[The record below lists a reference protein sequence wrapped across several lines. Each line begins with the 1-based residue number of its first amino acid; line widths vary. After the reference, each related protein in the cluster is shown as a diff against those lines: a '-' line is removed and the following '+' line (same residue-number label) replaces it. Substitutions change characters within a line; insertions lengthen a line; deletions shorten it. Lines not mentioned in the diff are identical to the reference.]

1 MSPRPKRRPMITCG
15 NCGRA
20 NDPDRGSKK
29 CWYCGEDLPSAGAD
43 RAPRT
48 IRSRADAIAAGRAHA
63 RARGDRLTPEQ
74 IVRLAALI
82 RPHLDGNRAA

>member
-1 MSPRPKRRPMITCG
+1 VK
-15 NCGRA
+15 
-20 NDPDRGSKK
+20 
-29 CWYCGEDLPSAGAD
+29 EVD

-82 RPHLDGNRAA
+82 RPHLDEPRAETA